1 MRYSMENA
9 SMKVEVESLGA
20 ELKSVLG
27 KKSNI
32 EYMWCSN
39 PEYYKRSAPN
49 LFPIVGSL
57 KDGVYHYQGKTYKMG
72 QHGYV
77 RDVEW
82 KVEKKDEN
90 TLVFTHQSDDT
101 TKEKY
106 PFDYAMELIYHMNGN
121 RLEITWNIKNTG
133 KEKMYFSCGFH
144 PCFSCP
150 VHGEA
155 DKGGYGYDM
164 HMNGNV
170 ICRDFDVE
178 SGLALN
184 SESELKLENGF
195 AAFTKDFF
203 DNGAY
208 VIENNQTHEVS
219 LRDPEGKNY
228 LNVYFPEAPLFGLWS
243 AEKKN
248 VPYAA
253 VEPWFGRCDKEDFNG
268 SLEEREWGHVL
279 AQGACFQA
287 AYTIEIAGE
296 D

>member
-9 SMKVEVESLGA
+9 SMKVEVESLGT

-106 PFDYAMELIYHMNGN
+106 PFDYEMELIYHMNGN

-133 KEKMYFSCGFH
+133 KEKMCISRKLRYWDSGQQRRRMH
-144 PCFSCP
+144 RMQPLNLGLEDAIKRILTE
-150 VHGEA
+150 VWK
-155 DKGGYGYDM
+155 KGNGDM
-164 HMNGNV
+164 
-170 ICRDFDVE
+170 C
-178 SGLALN
+178 
-184 SESELKLENGF
+184 
-195 AAFTKDFF
+195 
-203 DNGAY
+203 
-208 VIENNQTHEVS
+208 
-219 LRDPEGKNY
+219 
-228 LNVYFPEAPLFGLWS
+228 
-243 AEKKN
+243 
-248 VPYAA
+248 
-253 VEPWFGRCDKEDFNG
+253 
-268 SLEEREWGHVL
+268 
-279 AQGACFQA
+279 
-287 AYTIEIAGE
+287 
-296 D
+296 

>member
-101 TKEKY
+101 TKENI
-106 PFDYAMELIYHMNGN
+106 PSIM
-121 RLEITWNIKNTG
+121 RWN
-133 KEKMYFSCGFH
+133 
-144 PCFSCP
+144 
-150 VHGEA
+150 
-155 DKGGYGYDM
+155 
-164 HMNGNV
+164 
-170 ICRDFDVE
+170 
-178 SGLALN
+178 
-184 SESELKLENGF
+184 
-195 AAFTKDFF
+195 
-203 DNGAY
+203 
-208 VIENNQTHEVS
+208 
-219 LRDPEGKNY
+219 
-228 LNVYFPEAPLFGLWS
+228 
-243 AEKKN
+243 
-248 VPYAA
+248 
-253 VEPWFGRCDKEDFNG
+253 
-268 SLEEREWGHVL
+268 
-279 AQGACFQA
+279 
-287 AYTIEIAGE
+287 
-296 D
+296 

>member
-57 KDGVYHYQGKTYKMG
+57 KDGVYHYQGKSYKMG

-155 DKGGYGYDM
+155 DKSGYGYDM
-164 HMNGNV
+164 QMNGNV

-178 SGLALN
+178 SALALN
-184 SESELKLENGF
+184 IESELMIENGF
-195 AAFTKDFF
+195 
-203 DNGAY
+203 
-208 VIENNQTHEVS
+208 
-219 LRDPEGKNY
+219 
-228 LNVYFPEAPLFGLWS
+228 
-243 AEKKN
+243 
-248 VPYAA
+248 
-253 VEPWFGRCDKEDFNG
+253 
-268 SLEEREWGHVL
+268 
-279 AQGACFQA
+279 
-287 AYTIEIAGE
+287 
-296 D
+296 

>member
-90 TLVFTHQSDDT
+90 TLVLPISPMIQ
-101 TKEKY
+101 
-106 PFDYAMELIYHMNGN
+106 
-121 RLEITWNIKNTG
+121 
-133 KEKMYFSCGFH
+133 
-144 PCFSCP
+144 
-150 VHGEA
+150 
-155 DKGGYGYDM
+155 
-164 HMNGNV
+164 
-170 ICRDFDVE
+170 
-178 SGLALN
+178 
-184 SESELKLENGF
+184 
-195 AAFTKDFF
+195 
-203 DNGAY
+203 
-208 VIENNQTHEVS
+208 Q
-219 LRDPEGKNY
+219 
-228 LNVYFPEAPLFGLWS
+228 
-243 AEKKN
+243 KKN
-248 VPYAA
+248 IPSIMR
-253 VEPWFGRCDKEDFNG
+253 WN
-268 SLEEREWGHVL
+268 
-279 AQGACFQA
+279 
-287 AYTIEIAGE
+287 
-296 D
+296 